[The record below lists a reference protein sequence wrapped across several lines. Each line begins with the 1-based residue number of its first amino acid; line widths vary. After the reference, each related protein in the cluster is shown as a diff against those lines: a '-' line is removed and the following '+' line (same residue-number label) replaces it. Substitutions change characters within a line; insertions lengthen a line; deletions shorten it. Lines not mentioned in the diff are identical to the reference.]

1 MLGHNSKP
9 EIPREN
15 NSANF
20 RVRPFSTFG
29 NFTHAIPMFNLHLRN
44 NGWFYVAVTAN
55 WISKHVQESCSELKI
70 LETSSIMAE
79 VSQASFLKGE
89 GGWHRSEGE
98 LSW

>member
-20 RVRPFSTFG
+20 RVRPFG

-89 GGWHRSEGE
+89 GGRHRSEGE

>member
-15 NSANF
+15 NSAHF
-20 RVRPFSTFG
+20 RVRPLSTFG

-55 WISKHVQESCSELKI
+55 
-70 LETSSIMAE
+70 
-79 VSQASFLKGE
+79 
-89 GGWHRSEGE
+89 
-98 LSW
+98 

>member
-20 RVRPFSTFG
+20 RVRPFG

-55 WISKHVQESCSELKI
+55 
-70 LETSSIMAE
+70 
-79 VSQASFLKGE
+79 
-89 GGWHRSEGE
+89 
-98 LSW
+98 

>member
-29 NFTHAIPMFNLHLRN
+29 NFTHAIPTFNLHLRN
-44 NGWFYVAVTAN
+44 NEWFYVAVTAN

-89 GGWHRSEGE
+89 GGWPRSEGE